1 MPIVTEDL
9 SASYDGRTNVWSGI
23 NITIDRPGLV
33 GILGP
38 NGVGKSTLMY
48 TINKIIDPSGG
59 HVYLGGRDIAEMD
72 YKDIARFVAYV
83 PQVSN
88 ETFSMSV
95 MDTVLMGRY
104 PVSGFNT
111 SDDDIRIAANCLDLM
126 HMSEFAM
133 RQFDELSAG
142 QHQKVMIARGL
153 AQEPDI
159 LMLDE
164 PTANLDVYYQMYVMK
179 ILREIAHRNGII
191 VLTICH
197 DLNVASRFCD
207 RVILLSDGHVH
218 SDGTPE
224 QVITEKNIQD
234 VYGSGRR
241 SAMWTE
247 GRISSS
253 TQTMRPNLTGI
264 PGRSIGWGTT
274 RGRRRGYRMPRI
286 IHPPFSVAASGKE
299 QDAEKMR
306 MKGSNGLPALIFK

>member
-1 MPIVTEDL
+1 MVVPIVTKDL
-9 SASYDGRTNVWSGI
+9 SASYDGKTNVWSGI

-59 HVYLGGRDIAEMD
+59 HVYIGGRDIAEMD

-126 HMSEFAM
+126 HMSEFAR

-234 VYGSGRR
+234 VYGVRSEVRNVDGRPYIIFHSDDAAELDRDPGTIYQVGNYKGKEARISDAKNHSSAFLSGPFGKRTGRR
-241 SAMWTE
+241 E
-247 GRISSS
+247 NEDER
-253 TQTMRPNLTGI
+253 
-264 PGRSIGWGTT
+264 
-274 RGRRRGYRMPRI
+274 
-286 IHPPFSVAASGKE
+286 K
-299 QDAEKMR
+299 
-306 MKGSNGLPALIFK
+306 